1 MPSPSEASIGAASAT
16 AAGSSGSGGG
26 RGRLSNRGSSSVN
39 VELEASSS
47 KRKAPHVQ
55 KQLPPMAKKSP
66 SKRPPSSST
75 TTGSISPSSASST
88 SAVTS
93 NDDQNQN
100 VRVVARLRPLSKKE
114 IGEHSAEATKASG
127 RQIIV
132 EGQRNFEYDAVFGP
146 QTTQE
151 EVYKATAG
159 DTVEKNIFRGFNVT
173 ILAYGQTGTLTLRL
187 QRYRMPTFVFFS
199 LEGHILPSIQCTFR
213 FSQLFLFSSKMCT

>member
-1 MPSPSEASIGAASAT
+1 MPG
-16 AAGSSGSGGG
+16 GSSSSGGG
-26 RGRLSNRGSSSVN
+26 RGRLSNRGSSAVN
-39 VELEASSS
+39 VDAMAVAPVAVASSS
-47 KRKAPHVQ
+47 KRKAPPQ

-66 SKRPPSSST
+66 SKRSSPSSS
-75 TTGSISPSSASST
+75 SISPSSASSDSAST
-88 SAVTS
+88 STATS

-114 IGEHSAEATKASG
+114 IDENGSEATKASG

-173 ILAYGQTGTLTLRL
+173 ILAYGQTGTLTLSS
-187 QRYRMPTFVFFS
+187 YIATAWPSFVIFS
-199 LEGHILPSIQCTFR
+199 LEGDIHCHHFNA
-213 FSQLFLFSSKMCT
+213 LFVSLN

>member
-1 MPSPSEASIGAASAT
+1 MPSPSGGSIGAASE
-16 AAGSSGSGGG
+16 AGSSGSGG
-26 RGRLSNRGSSSVN
+26 RGRLSNRGSSAVN
-39 VELEASSS
+39 VDAMAVAVASSS
-47 KRKAPHVQ
+47 KRKAQQ
-55 KQLPPMAKKSP
+55 KELPPMAKKSP
-66 SKRPPSSST
+66 SKKSPSSSCT
-75 TTGSISPSSASST
+75 SISPSSTSSAST
-88 SAVTS
+88 ATS

-114 IGEHSAEATKASG
+114 INENSTEATKATG

-173 ILAYGQTGTLTLRL
+173 ILAYGQTGTLT
-187 QRYRMPTFVFFS
+187 
-199 LEGHILPSIQCTFR
+199 FR
-213 FSQLFLFSSKMCT
+213 AN

>member
-1 MPSPSEASIGAASAT
+1 MSSPSEASIGATSAT

-26 RGRLSNRGSSSVN
+26 CGRLSNRGSSGVN
-39 VELEASSS
+39 VEASSS
-47 KRKAPHVQ
+47 KRKAPQ

-66 SKRPPSSST
+66 SKRSPSSST
-75 TTGSISPSSASST
+75 TTGSISPSSASSA

-114 IGEHSAEATKASG
+114 IDEHSAEATKASG

-173 ILAYGQTGTLTLRL
+173 ILAYGQTGTLTLSS
-187 QRYRMPTFVFFS
+187 YIATAWPSFVFFYWRETYIAINS
-199 LEGHILPSIQCTFR
+199 MHFSFLSINFV
-213 FSQLFLFSSKMCT
+213 LL